1 MFGQLGTRGVS
12 IIVSSGDFGP
22 GLSCQANDGA
32 KTTKFVPSFPATCPY
47 VTSVGST
54 QGISPEIAANFSAG
68 GFSDYFARPK
78 WQDEAVGGYLRLY
91 GNEWK
96 GYYNPRGRGFPDVA
110 AQGVN
115 YRFWNHGKSDLTTG
129 TRYMVQPARY
139 GFLKIVWT
147 GANECSIAF
156 LRRYLQ
162 LLLHCS
168 TIIDPKA
175 GCLPWDS

>member
-22 GLSCQANDGA
+22 GMSCQSNDGM
-32 KTTKFVPSFPATCPY
+32 KTTKYIPSFPATCPY

-54 QGISPEIAANFSAG
+54 EGIGPEKAANFSAG
-68 GFSDYFARPK
+68 GFSDYFKRPE
-78 WQDEAVGGYLRLY
+78 WQDEAVGEYLELY

-96 GYYNPRGRGFPDVA
+96 GYYNAGGRGLPDVA

-115 YRFWNHGKSDLTTG
+115 YRFWNHGKEDLTTG
-129 TRYMVQPARY
+129 TRYVLQTA
-139 GFLKIVWT
+139 G
-147 GANECSIAF
+147 SIIGLTDDDVAF
-156 LRRYLQ
+156 LRRCSL

-168 TIIDPKA
+168 TTIELKA
-175 GCLPWDS
+175 VCLAWDS